1 MMNKIEIIL
10 FNVMHMFMNC
20 DFDIS
25 EKEEK
30 LIYDA
35 MKELSDDEK
44 LIMNSEIE
52 KNIQIVSKGFEA
64 MNART
69 MEMGELIN
77 TMDGSLEI
85 KHSFIEIIKTLI
97 KIDGVIHV
105 NEEKM
110 FNSLCD
116 LWSIQSDL
124 KL

>member
-1 MMNKIEIIL
+1 
-10 FNVMHMFMNC
+10 MNC

-30 LIYDA
+30 LINDA

>member
-1 MMNKIEIIL
+1 MNKIEIIL

-30 LIYDA
+30 LINDA